1 MPQHTPEE
9 QARNQPQ
16 GQVQQQPQQDLGQS
30 LTQPQQPGASPS
42 FRNAVDGFFQ
52 DPVNRAGLLSFG
64 LNMLSGGFGTPL
76 QQFAHAAGQ
85 GIESAAGAGAFQAS
99 EQRKDEQQDFQER
112 QLGQRATISREKD
125 AAALERVQ
133 VAARSRIQSAGLSG
147 TSLANKALSQA
158 GSEYTAVSRTLRQNR
173 LINNLSEEEI
183 QTQAQAAAQNKLD
196 TILGITESAFPG
208 STQSAIP
215 GGGSRPNPA
224 GAAPPGQPPPGPS
237 GAETTRPNSIDFS
250 QVIND
255 PNIPIGVRQA
265 VDRAARTDEG
275 RRNLIAKGFNE
286 ATLPKIGRANLGGP
300 EGAPPIPK
308 PSPRTEEASL
318 RRRAPVT
325 TAIGDFFSGGQ

>member
-1 MPQHTPEE
+1 MPSHTPEE
-9 QARNQPQ
+9 QARNQ
-16 GQVQQQPQQDLGQS
+16 GQVQQQPQDLGQS
-30 LTQPQQPGASPS
+30 LEQPQPVGASPS

-85 GIESAAGAGAFQAS
+85 GIESAAGAEEFQTS
-99 EQRKDEQQDFQER
+99 ERRKNEQQDFQER
-112 QLGQRATISREKD
+112 QLGQRATLSREKD
-125 AAALERVQ
+125 AAALERTLI
-133 VAARSRIQSAGLSG
+133 AARTRIQSAGLSG

-158 GSEYTAVSRTLRQNR
+158 GSEYTAVSRTLRQNQF
-173 LINNLSEEEI
+173 INNLSEEEI
-183 QTQAQAAAQNKLD
+183 QAQAQAAAQNKLD

-215 GGGSRPNPA
+215 GGGTRQNIPS
-224 GAAPPGQPPPGPS
+224 GAAPGQPPPGPS
-237 GAETTRPNSIDFS
+237 GAETARPNSIDFTK
-250 QVIND
+250 VIND
-255 PNIPIGVRQA
+255 PSVPIAVRQA

-286 ATLPKIGRANLGGP
+286 ATLPAIGRANLGGP
-300 EGAPPIPK
+300 AGAPPVPK
-308 PSPRTEEASL
+308 PSPRTEDLSL

-325 TAIGDFFSGGQ
+325 TAIGDFFGGGQ

>member
-1 MPQHTPEE
+1 MPFHTPEE
-9 QARNQPQ
+9 QA
-16 GQVQQQPQQDLGQS
+16 GQQQPQQQDLGQS
-30 LTQPQQPGASPS
+30 LAPQQQAGASPS

-112 QLGQRATISREKD
+112 QLGQRASLSREKD
-125 AAALERVQ
+125 AAALERTL
-133 VAARSRIQSAGLSG
+133 VAAKARIQTAGLSG

-158 GSEYTAVSRTLRQNR
+158 GSEYTAVSRTLRQNQ

-183 QTQAQAAAQNKLD
+183 QGQAQAAAQNKLD

-215 GGGSRPNPA
+215 GGGTRPNPA
-224 GAAPPGQPPPGPS
+224 GAAPPAQPPPGASAPVFN
-237 GAETTRPNSIDFS
+237 RPNAAEGSRQLVPFDQFRQNIEAQSGLTPQQKAARIQQMEQLKLTPQGQQKLRDGG
-250 QVIND
+250 VD
-255 PNIPIGVRQA
+255 PGPGPQTGLLGQIGNVAQFTA
-265 VDRAARTDEG
+265 DSADRALGLR
-275 RRNLIAKGFNE
+275 
-286 ATLPKIGRANLGGP
+286 AT
-300 EGAPPIPK
+300 PP
-308 PSPRTEEASL
+308 RGT
-318 RRRAPVT
+318 
-325 TAIGDFFSGGQ
+325 